1 MQPIIH
7 ADHRFWHREDAQENS
22 IIFMIWKL
30 LCLIPRVGWNS
41 HIEKVWCP
49 QPKTL
54 KLSPLYVPCRGCHT
68 VPETAVCPQ
77 DPSEERELMN
87 SPYMEL
93 LWLKPWALSGLSSTS
108 PPMDLPCSS
117 DGKESACKAGDPGSI
132 PGSGRSWKRKWQP
145 TQVFLPGESYGQ
157 RSLAGHSP
165 RGRKESDS
173 TEWLTHSPPTDG
185 SDGKESACNVGNPGS
200 SPCSGRSHGEGKGY
214 QL

>member
-7 ADHRFWHREDAQENS
+7 ANHRFWHREDAQENS
-22 IIFMIWKL
+22 IIFTIWKL
-30 LCLIPRVGWNS
+30 LCLIAWAGWNS

-49 QPKTL
+49 QPKIL

-93 LWLKPWALSGLSSTS
+93 LWLKTWALSGLSSTS

-132 PGSGRSWKRKWQP
+132 PGSGRSSGKGNGNLLQYSCLENP
-145 TQVFLPGESYGQ
+145 MEEPGRPQSTGSQ
-157 RSLAGHSP
+157 RVGL
-165 RGRKESDS
+165 D
-173 TEWLTHSPPTDG
+173 WLTNTLPTH
-185 SDGKESACNVGNPGS
+185 
-200 SPCSGRSHGEGKGY
+200 RW
-214 QL
+214 LRW